1 MSVEVDIEYWP
12 SITMDPRTDARYD
25 HSFGRPPD
33 NNHWIR
39 MSSQPDFGY
48 AGTFVSVQIVEEWFW
63 IDGVNVVHC
72 GVHWRNNSDKTIVF
86 RPKGV
91 VVPSR

>member
-1 MSVEVDIEYWP
+1 
-12 SITMDPRTDARYD
+12 
-25 HSFGRPPD
+25 
-33 NNHWIR
+33 

-48 AGTFVSVQIVEEWFW
+48 AGTSVSVQIVEEWFW

-72 GVHWRNNSDKTIVF
+72 GVHWRNNSDRTIVF